1 MLSPAA
7 LLQNQLL
14 PALVCAV
21 GEPLLNKIIQL
32 DSQVQKRLQP
42 LVGKQLAFE
51 LAELNW
57 RLVLTAQPNGI
68 WLNQHQETV
77 DCSVRTKLGSLQQL
91 TDPAQL
97 TRLIRADE
105 LQIEGD
111 LATLQKFS
119 QFFSTLEPDWQEYL
133 SGYLGD
139 APTHQIAR
147 ILQHLSS
154 QLRQKLQ
161 SHDQTLTELCQDELA
176 LTPAP
181 AAVSEFSQQVS
192 TLAGRTELLAQK
204 IALLRRGQ

>member
-1 MLSPAA
+1 MLSPAR
-7 LLQNQLL
+7 LLQHQLL
-14 PALVCAV
+14 PALICAV
-21 GEPLLNKIIQL
+21 GEPLLNKVIQL
-32 DSQVQKRLQP
+32 DAQVQQRLQP

-68 WLNQHQETV
+68 WLNQHQEPV
-77 DCSVRTKLGSLQQL
+77 DCSVRTQLASLQQL

-105 LQIEGD
+105 LQIDGD

-119 QFFSTLEPDWQEYL
+119 QFFSALEPDWQEYL

-139 APTHQIAR
+139 APTHQISR
-147 ILQHLSS
+147 VLQHFSS

-161 SHDQTLTELCQDELA
+161 SHADTLTELCQDELE

-181 AAVSEFSQQVS
+181 AAVTQFSQQVS
-192 TLAGRTELLAQK
+192 ALAGRTDLLAQK

>member
-1 MLSPAA
+1 MLSPAS

-21 GEPLLNKIIQL
+21 GEPLLNKIIQM
-32 DSQVQKRLQP
+32 DSQVHKRLQP
-42 LVGKQLAFE
+42 LQGKQLAFE

-57 RLVLTAQPNGI
+57 RLVLTAQLNGI
-68 WLNQHQETV
+68 WLNQHQEPV
-77 DCSVRTKLGSLQQL
+77 DCAVRTNIGSLKQL

-97 TRLIRADE
+97 TRLIRADQ
-105 LQIEGD
+105 LQIDGD

-119 QFFSTLEPDWQEYL
+119 QFFSALEPDWQEHL
-133 SGYLGD
+133 SHYVGD
-139 APTHQIAR
+139 APTHHIAR
-147 ILQHLSS
+147 LLQHLSQ

-161 SHDQTLTELCQDELA
+161 DHSENFTELCQDELA

-181 AAVSEFSQQVS
+181 AAVAQFSQQVS
-192 TLAGRTELLAQK
+192 ALAGRTELLAQK